1 MTRLVLRNGTTVD
14 VGAWQIA
21 LELEAKGVSFRFDDD
36 GRLLASPAD
45 LLTPDDVAAIRAC
58 GSEIAR
64 LVRYVADREYLQ

>member
-36 GRLLASPAD
+36 GRLLATPSD
-45 LLTPDDVAAIRAC
+45 LLTPDDVAAIYAVRHD
-58 GSEIAR
+58 IAR
-64 LVRYVADREYLQ
+64 LVRYVADKEYLQ